1 MHKKCL
7 YCSGWLKKG
16 PIGVI
21 TTTMNEAFETGKSVV
36 DDLISGDLTVK
47 AEQQGCH
54 AMLQLLHEKGV
65 DVVSFEEWQKIDRAE
80 VERGK
85 AQGKVREKIVNVE
98 DMLGVAKS

>member
-1 MHKKCL
+1 
-7 YCSGWLKKG
+7 LKVK
-16 PIGVI
+16 V
-21 TTTMNEAFETGKSVV
+21 TF
-36 DDLISGDLTVK
+36 LI
-47 AEQQGCH
+47 A
-54 AMLQLLHEKGV
+54 GV